1 MHTTV
6 GRVVTGVAAV
16 AIAAQGL
23 ATCSMPAR
31 PTGDDLDGATKP
43 LTGETSNLAVDG
55 SLQLAQNTNVPT
67 GITLE
72 DDPAPT
78 TRSEQSL
85 FSGPTLTKNDGL
97 WIREKDEFA
106 SMVMQIRES
115 GDGRMSATLLW
126 PGAGAMQY
134 GWRAGDKKL
143 KDIFRVKDD
152 SSEQYEVASMKKG
165 EQGAYFEGGT
175 LTVLDDGRLL
185 YKSDAATGGIGDK
198 QVWRPLD
205 QSSAEMAYVWYGQ
218 AAAAADREEY
228 AAVNKLVNKIAQSGI
243 SDAGFL
249 NSVAWILAT
258 TSVKD
263 IRNPGLAVTL
273 SQRSNQLLK
282 DLSYIDTLAAAFAA
296 NGQFEKAVELQ
307 GLVNKNLPPIELM
320 ADAGRAMAGLVTFEG
335 RLKLYKES
343 KPYIDE
349 TAGF

>member
-1 MHTTV
+1 
-6 GRVVTGVAAV
+6 
-16 AIAAQGL
+16 
-23 ATCSMPAR
+23 
-31 PTGDDLDGATKP
+31 
-43 LTGETSNLAVDG
+43 
-55 SLQLAQNTNVPT
+55 
-67 GITLE
+67 
-72 DDPAPT
+72 
-78 TRSEQSL
+78 
-85 FSGPTLTKNDGL
+85 
-97 WIREKDEFA
+97 
-106 SMVMQIRES
+106 
-115 GDGRMSATLLW
+115 MSATLLW
-126 PGAGAMQY
+126 PGEAAMQY

-152 SSEQYEVASMKKG
+152 SSEQYEVASMRKD
-165 EQGAYFEGGT
+165 EQGAEFKGGT

-205 QSSAEMAYVWYGQ
+205 QSSSEMAYVWYGQ

-228 AAVNKLVNKIAQSGI
+228 ATVNKLVKKIAQSGI

-249 NSVAWILAT
+249 NQVAWILAT

-273 SQRSNQLLK
+273 SQRSIQLLK
-282 DLSYIDTLAAAFAA
+282 EPPYTYIDTLAAAFAA